1 MNLKNYFILFAFLTL
16 ISILSSI
23 SFFYLSNL
31 SKIMSLILV
40 LINIISVS
48 GLIMIYSLSSFE
60 GMILVIVFLT
70 GLFILMSYL
79 VSVTPENPKF
89 VNFFY
94 KEKAQSKNFYFMKW
108 ILLLSILLFILLA
121 LYWEF
126 NSQSLWF
133 EVKFSKENF
142 NFSFLSPF
150 KHISIYM
157 VNILIFLL
165 LFIVWMYMRFTYTK
179 KGGLR
184 LKCNLKK
191 MKSFK

>member
-1 MNLKNYFILFAFLTL
+1 MLFTFLFL

-31 SKIMSLILV
+31 SKIISLILV
-40 LINIISVS
+40 LTNIISVS
-48 GLIMIYSLSSFE
+48 GLLMIYSLSSFE
-60 GMILVIVFLT
+60 AMILVIVFLT

-89 VNFFY
+89 MKFFY
-94 KEKAQSKNFYFMKW
+94 KESTQPKNSYMKW
-108 ILLLSILLFILLA
+108 TLLLIILLFFLLIIF
-121 LYWEF
+121 WEF
-126 NSQSLWF
+126 NGQNLWF
-133 EVKFSKENF
+133 EFKFSKENF

-150 KHISIYM
+150 KNISIYM